1 MNCVFLNMSLIVS
14 NIQKKYNQQVAVEGV
29 SFELQ
34 PGEIVGFLGPNGAGK
49 STTLK
54 MIAGILSADA
64 GKITINNLAVGMD
77 EVNTKKLVG
86 YLPESNALYKDLY
99 VKEYLHFLGNVH
111 SLKNIELRIK
121 EVIELLQLGSMQQK
135 KIGELSKGF
144 QQRVGIAA
152 AIIHQPALVLLD
164 EPTSGLD
171 PNQLMDIRK
180 VIQQLSTH
188 SMVLFSSHILQEV
201 TAVCNRVLVMHQG
214 KLVAN
219 EPIEELLKPKTNHL
233 HVEFEE
239 EITHL
244 QEHLSKLSLE
254 MIHIDKHLLV
264 VKTAEDKDVKKIV
277 MQFALDMGLN
287 IERLHTEQA
296 SLEEIFKL
304 LTH

>member
-1 MNCVFLNMSLIVS
+1 MSLIVNS
-14 NIQKKYNQQVAVEGV
+14 IQKKYNTQLAVDGV
-29 SFELQ
+29 SFEVK

-54 MIAGILSADA
+54 MIAGILPTDA
-64 GKITINNLAVGMD
+64 GKITINNV
-77 EVNTKKLVG
+77 EVDLDAINAKKLVG

-111 SLKNIELRIK
+111 VLKNIPERIK
-121 EVIELLQLGSMQQK
+121 EVIELLQLGPMQQK

-152 AIIHQPALVLLD
+152 AILHKPALVLLD

-171 PNQLMDIRK
+171 PNQLIDIRK
-180 VIQQLSTH
+180 LIRQLSQH

-201 TAVCNRVLVMHQG
+201 TAVCNRVLVMHEG

-219 EPIEELLKPKTNHL
+219 EPIEQILKPQTNHL
-233 HVEFEE
+233 HIQFEE
-239 EITHL
+239 DITHL
-244 QEHLSKLSLE
+244 QSHFQKLSIE
-254 MIHIDKHLLV
+254 IIRVDKHLLV
-264 VKTAEDKDVKKIV
+264 VKTAEGKDVKKII

-287 IERLHTEQA
+287 IERLHVEQA

>member
-1 MNCVFLNMSLIVS
+1 MSLIVS
-14 NIQKKYNQQVAVEGV
+14 NIQKKYNQQFAVEGI
-29 SFELQ
+29 SFEVK

-54 MIAGILSADA
+54 MIAGILAADS
-64 GKITINNLAVGMD
+64 GNISINNIEVGID
-77 EVNTKKLVG
+77 NVDAKKLVG

-111 SLKNIELRIK
+111 ALKNIPERIK
-121 EVIELLQLGSMQQK
+121 EVIDLLQLGTMQHK
-135 KIGELSKGF
+135 KIAELSKGF

-152 AIIHQPALVLLD
+152 AILHKPALLLLD

-171 PNQLMDIRK
+171 PNQLVDIRK
-180 VIQQLSTH
+180 LIQQLSHH

-201 TAVCNRVLVMHQG
+201 TAVCHRVLVMHEG
-214 KLVAN
+214 MLVAN
-219 EPIEELLKPKTNHL
+219 EPIEQILKPQTNHL
-233 HVEFEE
+233 HIQFEE
-239 EITHL
+239 DITHL
-244 QEHLSKLSLE
+244 QSHIKDLSIE
-254 MIHIDKHLLV
+254 IIRVDKHLLV
-264 VKTAEDKDVKKIV
+264 VKTAEGKDVKKIV

>member
-1 MNCVFLNMSLIVS
+1 MSLILS
-14 NIQKKYNQQVAVEGV
+14 NIQKRYNQQIAVDDI
-29 SFELQ
+29 SFEVH

-54 MIAGILSADA
+54 MIAGILASDA
-64 GKITINNLAVGMD
+64 GKITINNLEVGVD
-77 EVNTKKLVG
+77 AINAKKLVG

-111 SLKNIELRIK
+111 VLKNIPERIK
-121 EVIELLQLGSMQQK
+121 EVIELLQLGPMQQK

-152 AIIHQPALVLLD
+152 AILHQPALVLLD

-171 PNQLMDIRK
+171 PNQLIDIRK
-180 VIQQLSTH
+180 LIQQLSQN

-201 TAVCNRVLVMHQG
+201 TAVCHRVLVMHEG

-219 EPIEELLKPKTNHL
+219 EPIGQILKPQINHL
-233 HVEFEE
+233 HIQFEE
-239 EITHL
+239 DITHL
-244 QEHLSKLSLE
+244 QSHIQELSIE
-254 MIHIDKHLLV
+254 IIRIDKHLLV
-264 VKTAEDKDVKKIV
+264 VKTAEGKDVKKII

-287 IERLHTEQA
+287 IERLHVEQA

>member
-1 MNCVFLNMSLIVS
+1 MSLIVS
-14 NIQKKYNQQVAVEGV
+14 NIQKKYGEQVAVEGL
-29 SFELQ
+29 SFEVL

-49 STTLK
+49 STTIK
-54 MIAGILSADA
+54 MIAGILMPDA
-64 GKITINNLAVGMD
+64 GKITINNETVTVDSIKAKSLI
-77 EVNTKKLVG
+77 G
-86 YLPESNALYKDLY
+86 YLPETNALYKDLY
-99 VKEYLHFLGNVH
+99 VKEYLQFLGDIH
-111 SLKNIELRIK
+111 QIKTLPKRIK
-121 EVIELLQLGSMQQK
+121 DLIALLQLETMQHK
-135 KIGELSKGF
+135 KIGELSKGY

-152 AIIHQPALVLLD
+152 AIIHQPALILLD
-164 EPTSGLD
+164 EPTAGLD
-171 PNQLMDIRK
+171 PNQLIDIRE
-180 VIQQLSTH
+180 VIKQLSAH

-219 EPIEELLKPKTNHL
+219 EPIGELLKPKTNHL
-233 HVEFEE
+233 HIQFEE

-244 QEHLSKLSLE
+244 HEHLNKLSIE
-254 MIHIDKHLLV
+254 IVSIDKHLLV
-264 VKTAEDKDVKKIV
+264 VKTAEAKDVKKIV

>member
-1 MNCVFLNMSLIVS
+1 MSLILS
-14 NIQKKYNQQVAVEGV
+14 NIQKRYNQQIAVDDI
-29 SFELQ
+29 SFEVH

-54 MIAGILSADA
+54 MIAGILASDA
-64 GKITINNLAVGMD
+64 GKITINNLEVGVD
-77 EVNTKKLVG
+77 AINAKKLVG

-111 SLKNIELRIK
+111 VLKNIPERIK
-121 EVIELLQLGSMQQK
+121 EVIELLQLGPMQQK

-152 AIIHQPALVLLD
+152 AILHQPALVLLD

-171 PNQLMDIRK
+171 PNQLIDIRK
-180 VIQQLSTH
+180 LIQQLSQN

-201 TAVCNRVLVMHQG
+201 TAVCHRVLVMHEG

-219 EPIEELLKPKTNHL
+219 EPIEQILKPQTNHL
-233 HVEFEE
+233 HIQFEE
-239 EITHL
+239 DITHL
-244 QEHLSKLSLE
+244 QSHIQELSIE
-254 MIHIDKHLLV
+254 IIRIDKHLLV
-264 VKTAEDKDVKKIV
+264 VKTAEGKDVKKII

-287 IERLHTEQA
+287 IERLHVEQA

>member
-1 MNCVFLNMSLIVS
+1 MSLIVS
-14 NIQKKYNQQVAVEGV
+14 KIQKKYNQQIAVEDI
-29 SFELQ
+29 SFEVH
-34 PGEIVGFLGPNGAGK
+34 PGEVVGFLGPNGAGK

-54 MIAGILSADA
+54 LIAGILAADA
-64 GKITINNLAVGMD
+64 GKITINNVEVGVD
-77 EVNTKKLVG
+77 KVDAKKFVG

-99 VKEYLHFLGNVH
+99 IKEYLHFLANVH
-111 SLKNIELRIK
+111 ALKNTPARIK
-121 EVIELLQLGSMQQK
+121 EVIELLQLGAMQQK

-152 AIIHQPALVLLD
+152 AILHQPALILLD

-171 PNQLMDIRK
+171 PNQLIDIRK
-180 VIQQLSTH
+180 LIQQLSQD

-201 TAVCNRVLVMHQG
+201 TAVCQRVLVMHEG

-219 EPIEELLKPKTNHL
+219 EPIEQLLKPQTNHL
-233 HVEFEE
+233 YIQFEE
-239 EITHL
+239 DITHL
-244 QEHLSKLSLE
+244 QSSIHQLSIE
-254 MIHIDKHLLV
+254 VIRIDKHLLV
-264 VKTAEDKDVKKIV
+264 VKTAEGKDVKKIV

-287 IERLHTEQA
+287 IERLHIEQA

>member
-1 MNCVFLNMSLIVS
+1 MSLNVS
-14 NIQKKYNQQVAVEGV
+14 NIQKRYNQQIAVDDI
-29 SFELQ
+29 SFEVH

-54 MIAGILSADA
+54 MIAGILAADA
-64 GKITINNLAVGMD
+64 GKITINNLEVGVD
-77 EVNTKKLVG
+77 AINAKKLVG

-99 VKEYLHFLGNVH
+99 IKEYLHFLANVH
-111 SLKNIELRIK
+111 ALKNSPERIK
-121 EVIELLQLGSMQQK
+121 EVIELLQLGTMQQK

-152 AIIHQPALVLLD
+152 AILHQPALVLLD

-180 VIQQLSTH
+180 LIQQLSQN

-201 TAVCNRVLVMHQG
+201 TAVCHRVLVMHEG

-219 EPIEELLKPKTNHL
+219 EPIEQILKPQTNHL
-233 HVEFEE
+233 HIQFEE
-239 EITHL
+239 DITHL
-244 QEHLSKLSLE
+244 QSHIQELSIE
-254 MIHIDKHLLV
+254 IIRIDKHLLV
-264 VKTAEDKDVKKIV
+264 VKTAEGKDVKKII

-287 IERLHTEQA
+287 IERLHVEQA